1 MMLSK
6 VNGHDTTTRERRR
19 NLAESFSE
27 YWRPP
32 VHSPNITWVQRSKSA
47 LRRFFDLQ
55 AGTIWRDLAPALSE
69 ASGTLLDVGCG
80 AQPYRC
86 LLPADVQY
94 IAIDIADA
102 GEHFG
107 YEATDTRY
115 FSGEHWPVEDG
126 SADLVLCS
134 EVMEH
139 VLDPS
144 VFLSEAYRC
153 LRPGGKVLITVPF
166 AARWHFI
173 PFDYW
178 RYTPAGLKHLLTN
191 ANFGQVFIHARG
203 NPLTVAC
210 YKVMALL
217 LPLLFPH
224 DARLSRAL
232 ASRIFGLL
240 ALPLI
245 FILACIANLSSG
257 MDWGNDCLG
266 YTVSAHRPTGGK

>member
-1 MMLSK
+1 MTQRK
-6 VNGHDTTTRERRR
+6 DNGHDTTTRERRR

-32 VHSPNITWVQRSKSA
+32 VHSPNITWLQRSKSA

-55 AGTIWRDLAPALSE
+55 AGTIWRDLTPELSV
-69 ASGTLLDVGCG
+69 ASGTVLDVGCG
-80 AQPYRC
+80 AQPYRN
-86 LLPADVQY
+86 LLRADVQY

-115 FSGEHWPVEDG
+115 FSGERWPVEDE

-153 LRPGGKVLITVPF
+153 LRPGGNVIITVPF

-178 RYTPAGLKHLLTN
+178 RYPPAGLKHLLTK
-191 ANFGQVFIHARG
+191 ANFGEVFIHARG

-224 DARLSRAL
+224 DMRSSCAFVSRL
-232 ASRIFGLL
+232 FGFFT
-240 ALPLI
+240 LPLI
-245 FILACIANLSSG
+245 FILASIANLTCT

-266 YTVSAHRPTGGK
+266 YTVSASRQR